1 MLEISIDIE
10 YKENLVVLFKKEPEF
25 VVEYKENLMVRFKK
39 KI

>member
-10 YKENLVVLFKKEPEF
+10 YKENLVVLFKKKTEF